1 MLDKSDRAAYAGIK
15 SKETAVLGSLFTL
28 ARSLYMLF
36 QGTDQLIGAGGRFI
50 ATADALQAGD
60 DFFQLHAFDQFGYG
74 LEIAGTAA
82 GEGYLAEPVV
92 LNVEGDSRGANAG
105 GLISEHNEKSFLL
118 GNDVSWRLLAGHGDA
133 ASAGTAGETYRF
145 ILTLRRYSRNR
156 VK

>member
-1 MLDKSDRAAYAGIK
+1 M
-15 SKETAVLGSLFTL
+15 LGSLFTL

-36 QGTDQLIGAGGRFI
+36 QGTDQLIGAGGRFV

-92 LNVEGDSRGANAG
+92 LNVEGDGRGANAG
-105 GLISEHNEKSFLL
+105 GLISEHNENPFYWEMTFPAACRP
-118 GNDVSWRLLAGHGDA
+118 GTVIRLLPAQQEKHIGL
-133 ASAGTAGETYRF
+133 F
-145 ILTLRRYSRNR
+145 
-156 VK
+156 